1 MNENDDAIY
10 LLTCRNKRKLDH
22 RQFLGHP
29 DRSIAFRMKVT
40 DLMHEVLDMSWGF
53 RSFHLIELHFDD
65 YLLKL
70 ILTRWEKMEL
80 HSLATGNLKLFPVLG
95 LWPQVESLSVSNLFS
110 VRSVV
115 LRHIQKSIKLIQLTL
130 KDNRKWNVLTFNS
143 S

>member
-1 MNENDDAIY
+1 MTTQFY

-65 YLLKL
+65 NFQL
-70 ILTRWEKMEL
+70 ILNRRVKLEV
-80 HSLATGNLKLFPVLG
+80 HFLATGNLKSFPVLG

-110 VRSVV
+110 VRSVL
-115 LRHIQKSIKLIQLTL
+115 LRHTQI
-130 KDNRKWNVLTFNS
+130 N
-143 S
+143 